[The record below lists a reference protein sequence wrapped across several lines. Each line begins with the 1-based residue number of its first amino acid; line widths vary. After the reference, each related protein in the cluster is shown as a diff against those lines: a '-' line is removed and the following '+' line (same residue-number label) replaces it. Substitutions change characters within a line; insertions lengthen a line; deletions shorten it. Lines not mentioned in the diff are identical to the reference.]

1 MNFKESVKR
10 YLREKKGTKNYK
22 FEKGKEW
29 DMDDSEVDTTLTDL
43 AKKGSSSLDKTK
55 KWDTKKAKKSTEGIA
70 KKHKFE
76 KGKEWDMDDSEVSD
90 IAKQDYELR
99 KKRKK

>member
-1 MNFKESVKR
+1 MRQSLKR
-10 YLREKKGTKNYK
+10 EATGLTPWYVTK
-22 FEKGKEW
+22 
-29 DMDDSEVDTTLTDL
+29 
-43 AKKGSSSLDKTK
+43 ASSSLDKTK

-90 IAKQDYELR
+90 IAKLE